1 MDKVRKNKT
10 AIFVFLF
17 PSALLFLA
25 IIILPIFMSGY
36 YSLLDWDGITSG
48 TFVGIQNYIEL
59 FTEKSLGFGPTVRNA
74 FIFAG
79 LSVFLQLPLALLLA
93 LTLAKGIKGE
103 RFFVAVFFIPVLLST
118 TVIGQLWMKI
128 YNPQYGI
135 VNSFLHA
142 VGLDTWCKTWL
153 GDQNML
159 LPPASSRCF
168 GNTSATTC
176 SSCTQALKVCHR
188 ISVKQLRLTVP
199 MTTNYHVISQ
209 FL

>member
-1 MDKVRKNKT
+1 MDKIRKNKT

-103 RFFVAVFFIPVLLST
+103 RFFCGGVLHSGFVIHNRHRTIVDENIQST
-118 TVIGQLWMKI
+118 IR
-128 YNPQYGI
+128 Y
-135 VNSFLHA
+135 
-142 VGLDTWCKTWL
+142 C
-153 GDQNML
+153 
-159 LPPASSRCF
+159 
-168 GNTSATTC
+168 
-176 SSCTQALKVCHR
+176 
-188 ISVKQLRLTVP
+188 
-199 MTTNYHVISQ
+199 Q
-209 FL
+209 FLFACRRS

>member
-103 RFFVAVFFIPVLLST
+103 RFFVAVFFIPVLLSSSMPT
-118 TVIGQLWMKI
+118 GM
-128 YNPQYGI
+128 
-135 VNSFLHA
+135 FL
-142 VGLDTWCKTWL
+142 
-153 GDQNML
+153 
-159 LPPASSRCF
+159 
-168 GNTSATTC
+168 
-176 SSCTQALKVCHR
+176 
-188 ISVKQLRLTVP
+188 
-199 MTTNYHVISQ
+199 
-209 FL
+209 

>member
-79 LSVFLQLPLALLLA
+79 LSVFLQLPPRPAFGSDFG
-93 LTLAKGIKGE
+93 KGHQG
-103 RFFVAVFFIPVLLST
+103 
-118 TVIGQLWMKI
+118 
-128 YNPQYGI
+128 
-135 VNSFLHA
+135 
-142 VGLDTWCKTWL
+142 
-153 GDQNML
+153 
-159 LPPASSRCF
+159 
-168 GNTSATTC
+168 
-176 SSCTQALKVCHR
+176 
-188 ISVKQLRLTVP
+188 
-199 MTTNYHVISQ
+199 
-209 FL
+209 

>member
-142 VGLDTWCKTWL
+142 VGLDTGARPGSATK
-153 GDQNML
+153 NML

>member
-79 LSVFLQLPLALLLA
+79 LSVFIQLPLALLLA

-153 GDQNML
+153 GDQICSHRL
-159 LPPASSRCF
+159 LHPD
-168 GNTSATTC
+168 
-176 SSCTQALKVCHR
+176 ALAIR
-188 ISVKQLRLTVP
+188 RLP
-199 MTTNYHVISQ
+199 HAPHVRRH
-209 FL
+209 